1 MEEKKTY
8 AKGMTAGAYKHNFAK
23 EHYDRVALNVPKGRK
38 DEWKALAA
46 AEGLSLSEWIIKKV
60 EGRA

>member
-8 AKGMTAGAYKHNFAK
+8 AKGMTAGAYKHNFAR
-23 EHYDRVALNVPKGRK
+23 EHYDRVSLNIPKGTK
-38 DEWKALAA
+38 ETWKERAA
-46 AEGLSLSEWIIKKV
+46 AEGLSLSEWIIKRV

>member
-23 EHYDRVALNVPKGRK
+23 EHYDRVNLNIPKGRK
-38 DEWKALAA
+38 DEWKAMAA

>member
-8 AKGMTAGAYKHNFAK
+8 AKGMTESQYKHNFTK
-23 EHYDRVALNVPKGRK
+23 EHYDRINLNVPKGTK
-38 DEWKALAA
+38 EVWKERAA
-46 AEGLSLSEWIIKKV
+46 AEGLSLSEWIIKRV

>member
-8 AKGMTAGAYKHNFAK
+8 AKGMTAGAYKHSFAK
-23 EHYDRVALNVPKGRK
+23 EHYDRVALNVPKGTK
-38 DEWKALAA
+38 EVWKERAA

-60 EGRA
+60 EERA

>member
-23 EHYDRVALNVPKGRK
+23 EHYDRVNLNIPKGRK
-38 DEWKALAA
+38 DEWKTLAA

>member
-23 EHYDRVALNVPKGRK
+23 EHYDRVNLNIPKGRK
-38 DEWKALAA
+38 DEWKVLAV
-46 AEGLSLSEWIIKKV
+46 AEGLSLSEWIIKRV
-60 EGRA
+60 EERA